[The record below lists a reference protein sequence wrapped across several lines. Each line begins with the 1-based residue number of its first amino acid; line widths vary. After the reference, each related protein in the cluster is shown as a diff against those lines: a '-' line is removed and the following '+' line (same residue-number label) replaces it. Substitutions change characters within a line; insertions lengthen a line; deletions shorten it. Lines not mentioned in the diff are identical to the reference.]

1 MKNINFDALTNIK
14 APDAWIENAL
24 DIPATVE
31 KKKPILFFKHG
42 RIIAAV
48 ACLIL
53 VSVVSVT
60 IYLTSDRIVPPIDP
74 DYNATEASISA
85 DMTDTPEGQDTTT
98 NKEQNKQPDN
108 AVVLPT
114 GPHEAIEPTEDSS
127 SAKPTQSATT
137 KPENPQTPTE
147 RPIIGPT
154 QPVEPSEPAQP
165 TEPPFVSPTE
175 DETPTEP
182 SEDDPMFP
190 SVPPIDI
197 PTEAPTAKPT
207 EEPTDEP
214 TEKPTEHPANNFP
227 EGTDCSGVTKIS
239 NLTGQNR
246 VYCIVTDPSGNQ
258 MGTADWFTDE
268 HLATIYYQDG
278 NYVYFAYSVRRCYN
292 ISKSGIYTCIF
303 YNESGQKLFENA
315 IYISK

>member
-31 KKKPILFFKHG
+31 KKKPILFFKHS

-74 DYNATEASISA
+74 NYNATEASISA
-85 DMTDTPEGQDTTT
+85 DMTYTPEGQDTTT

-114 GPHEAIEPTEDSS
+114 GPHEAIEPPEDSS
-127 SAKPTQSATT
+127 SAKPTQSTTT
-137 KPENPQTPTE
+137 KPDSPQTPTE

-154 QPVEPSEPAQP
+154 QPVEPSEPAHP

-182 SEDDPMFP
+182 SDDDPMTP
-190 SVPPIDI
+190 GVPPIEI
-197 PTEAPTAKPT
+197 PTEEPT

-214 TEKPTEHPANNFP
+214 TEKPTEHPANKLP
-227 EGTDCSGVTKIS
+227 EGTDCSGATKIS

-246 VYCIVTDPSGNQ
+246 VYCIVTDPIGNQ
-258 MGTADWFTDE
+258 MGAANWFTDE

-278 NYVYFAYSVRRCYN
+278 SYVYFAYSVRGHYN
-292 ISKSGIYTCIF
+292 INQSGIYTCIF

>member
-14 APDAWIENAL
+14 APDTWIENAL

-31 KKKPILFFKHG
+31 KKKPIPFFKHS

-60 IYLTSDRIVPPIDP
+60 IYLTSDRVVPPIDP
-74 DYNATEASISA
+74 DYDETKSSTSVNATGISPQHNE
-85 DMTDTPEGQDTTT
+85 TET
-98 NKEQNKQPDN
+98 NAQNKQPEN
-108 AVVLPT
+108 VVILPT
-114 GPHEAIEPTEDSS
+114 QPYDVVEPTEGNS
-127 SAKPTQSATT
+127 SAKPTQSTT
-137 KPENPQTPTE
+137 GESQIPQDPTE
-147 RPIIGPT
+147 KPIIVPT
-154 QPVEPSEPAQP
+154 QPVEPSEAPEP
-165 TEPPFVSPTE
+165 TDPPCESPTE
-175 DETPTEP
+175 NETPIEP
-182 SEDDPMFP
+182 SEGDPMIP
-190 SVPPIDI
+190 GVPPVE
-197 PTEAPTAKPT
+197 TPT
-207 EEPTDEP
+207 EEPT
-214 TEKPTEHPANNFP
+214 KNPANEFP
-227 EGTDCSGVTKIS
+227 EDADCSGATKIS

-278 NYVYFAYSVRRCYN
+278 NYVYFAYSVRGHYN
-292 ISKSGIYTCIF
+292 INESGIYTCIF
-303 YNESGQKLFENA
+303 YNESGQKLFKNA